1 MGADITKAV
10 RKCPRVTYS
19 DSFSFKFILEQLF
32 LRHDLAVSVTEEGV
46 EYDSQPVMDPCAV
59 ELQFIM
65 RIRVPAV
72 QPLMVCYDFSGKP
85 FPVNGE
91 ETVYDQGNLVLCKI
105 RRGHDR
111 RVEDFIGAA
120 LFQAESQQQE
130 QPQKHE
136 KFLYFFCIFHMFE
149 FLLSIMVRI
158 SVAVPKR
165 NSVIYYSVI

>member
-72 QPLMVCYDFSGKP
+72 GL
-85 FPVNGE
+85 
-91 ETVYDQGNLVLCKI
+91 L
-105 RRGHDR
+105 R
-111 RVEDFIGAA
+111 
-120 LFQAESQQQE
+120 
-130 QPQKHE
+130 
-136 KFLYFFCIFHMFE
+136 FLWQ
-149 FLLSIMVRI
+149 
-158 SVAVPKR
+158 AVPCQWGGDCVR
-165 NSVIYYSVI
+165 PG